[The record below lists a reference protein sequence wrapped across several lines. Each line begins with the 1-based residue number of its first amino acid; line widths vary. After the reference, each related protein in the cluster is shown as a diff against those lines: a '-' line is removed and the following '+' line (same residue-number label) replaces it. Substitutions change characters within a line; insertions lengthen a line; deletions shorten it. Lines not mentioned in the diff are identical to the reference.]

1 MSSSKKEKKEKL
13 VSETVEQRST
23 VIVICCVVALVALNF
38 IDAFYGTDYDVP
50 EIINIA
56 LLGVVAGEKF
66 AQVMRK

>member
-13 VSETVEQRST
+13 ASKHVEQRST
-23 VIVICCVVALVALNF
+23 LVVVACIGALVVLNF

>member
-13 VSETVEQRST
+13 VSETVEHRST